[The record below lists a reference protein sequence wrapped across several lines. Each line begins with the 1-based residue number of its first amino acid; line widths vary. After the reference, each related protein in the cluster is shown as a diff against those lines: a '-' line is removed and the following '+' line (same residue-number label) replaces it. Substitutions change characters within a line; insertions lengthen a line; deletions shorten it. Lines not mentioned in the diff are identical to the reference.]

1 MCTEFGRNLAR
12 ADALEATNLRR
23 YQGQRRPQVR
33 RGSIGDYAVGALACL
48 LQAAILLFTGGL
60 TQLGWAA
67 ATMVL
72 CLVAVLLLVFGSPR
86 TVADRNWG
94 GN

>member
-1 MCTEFGRNLAR
+1 MSTEFGRNLAR
-12 ADALEATNLRR
+12 ADALEGTNLRR
-23 YQGQRRPQVR
+23 YQGQRRPRVGP
-33 RGSIGDYAVGALACL
+33 GSIGDFAFGALACL

-60 TQLGWAA
+60 TQPWMAT

-72 CLVAVLLLVFGSPR
+72 CLVAVLLLISVPHGR
-86 TVADRNWG
+86 VADRSWE